1 MKKLLILLLATNG
14 LAAIAQQGES
24 IVTDRPTQSASAFV
38 VPQGKFLLETGFQS
52 EKVSS
57 RFTNTT
63 YLNALLRLGL
73 IEGVELR
80 LTQNFVGS
88 KVLGDRTTGLSP
100 LTLGTKIHLMNEDG
114 WKPQMSV
121 IGQVTLKTGRKSFQP
136 RSSVSEVR
144 LNFQNT
150 LSEKVSLGYNLGYV
164 DAGFNDLLYSVVLG
178 VGLVDGWSFFV
189 EPYGFLGDDTD
200 QRINAGLIYLA
211 KPNLQFDISFGSG
224 VSKISPDS
232 FLGFGASFGL
242 N

>member
-1 MKKLLILLLATNG
+1 MKKILFVLLVVLSLSSV
-14 LAAIAQQGES
+14 AQN

-38 VPQGKFLLETGFQS
+38 VPQRSVLLETGFAG
-52 EKVSS
+52 EKATAGI
-57 RFTNTT
+57 RNTT
-63 YLNALLRLGL
+63 YLNALLRFGL
-73 IEGVELR
+73 ITGVELR
-80 LTQNFVGS
+80 LMQNFVGS
-88 KVLGDRTTGLSP
+88 KVLGDRRTGLSP
-100 LTLGTKIHLMNEDG
+100 LTLGTKVHLMNEDG

-121 IGQVTLKTGRKSFQP
+121 IGQVTLKTGGTNFKP
-136 RSSVSEVR
+136 ASSIGEIR

-164 DAGFNDLLYSVVLG
+164 DAGFNDILYSVVLG
-178 VGLVDGWSFFV
+178 VGLADGWSFFV
-189 EPYGFLGDDTD
+189 EPYGFFGDDTD

-224 VSKISPDS
+224 ISKISPDS

>member
-1 MKKLLILLLATNG
+1 MKKFLIISLFALSFSSFG
-14 LAAIAQQGES
+14 QGS
-24 IVTDRPTQSASAFV
+24 DAIVTDRPTQSASAFV
-38 VPQGKFLLETGFQS
+38 VPQGNVLLETGFVG
-52 EKVSS
+52 EKASAGI
-57 RFTNTT
+57 RNTT
-63 YLNALLRLGL
+63 YLNALLRFGL
-73 IEGVELR
+73 ISGVELR

-100 LTLGTKIHLMNEDG
+100 LILGTKVHLMNEDG
-114 WKPQMSV
+114 WKPQMSI
-121 IGQVTLKTGRKSFQP
+121 IGQVTLKTGGNNFKP
-136 RSSVSEVR
+136 ASSIGEIR

-164 DAGFNDLLYSVVLG
+164 DAGFLLYSIVLG
-178 VGLVDGWSFFV
+178 VGLADGWSIFV
-189 EPYGFLGDDTD
+189 EPYGFFEDETD
-200 QRINAGLIYLA
+200 QRMNAGLIYLA